1 MGFAGQSLCAL
12 IALVFLVGS
21 VPAVAQTAGCP
32 GTVTSGLVVEILGGW
47 GGTIEDPGRLGGM
60 LLAGRLGY
68 SVNSTA
74 AFNLRFLSANQ
85 KGEEVSPGVQADL
98 HVGTVG
104 ADVVLRVLPGS
115 NITPTAILGYG
126 YSTQIAEGLPVY
138 SGHGVSSGIGV
149 VCHFSESFA
158 LDGSVMVSRTWYE
171 PRTGSAGVLPFTDTR
186 IWGEIGIAFYPG
198 LEF

>member
-1 MGFAGQSLCAL
+1 MGFAGRSL

-21 VPAVAQTAGCP
+21 VQVAAQTGGYSGP
-32 GTVTSGLVVEILGGW
+32 VTSGLVVEILGGW
-47 GGTIEDPGRLGGM
+47 GGAMEDPGRLGGM

-68 SVNSTA
+68 SINSTA
-74 AFNLRFLSANQ
+74 AFNLRFLSADQ
-85 KGEEVSPGVQADL
+85 KGKEVSPGVQADL

-138 SGHGVSSGIGV
+138 SGHGISSGIGLV
-149 VCHFSESFA
+149 YHFAGNFA
-158 LDGSVMVSRTWYE
+158 LDGSVIMSRTWYE
-171 PRTGSAGVLPFTDTR
+171 PRTESSAIAPFTDTR